1 MLKWL
6 SISEDKIPS
15 YNSVSSRYSNR
26 THSTEHSPSL
36 EADSSLAIQEI
47 PRILYN
53 PKVNYHIHK
62 GPPPV
67 PILRESSPI
76 QAASS
81 SVLEDPSDLPTKIL
95 CAPLFSPAGATSP
108 APNILDLITR
118 KIFGD

>member
-1 MLKWL
+1 M
-6 SISEDKIPS
+6 
-15 YNSVSSRYSNR
+15 SSLYSNR
-26 THSTEHSPSL
+26 THSTEQSPSL
-36 EADSSLAIQEI
+36 EADSSVAIQEI

-67 PILRESSPI
+67 PILRDSSPI

-81 SVLEDPSDLPTKIL
+81 PILEDPSDLPTKTL
-95 CAPLFSPAGATSP
+95 CAPLLFPAGATSP
-108 APNILDLITR
+108 ARNILDLITR